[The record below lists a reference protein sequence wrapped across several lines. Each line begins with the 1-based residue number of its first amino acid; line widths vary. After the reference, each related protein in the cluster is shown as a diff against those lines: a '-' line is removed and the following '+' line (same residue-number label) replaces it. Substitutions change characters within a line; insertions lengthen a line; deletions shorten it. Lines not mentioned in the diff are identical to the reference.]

1 MQNRCVR
8 QGFNSFFLMLP
19 DALVADALHYIQLYE
34 LVSQKAQRPTLPPL
48 RRFAASELD
57 ETRLSLPIDFRHFQR
72 TPSGI
77 HRGADPL
84 DCTSFAYTL
93 DRADV
98 YIEMFCN
105 FLVCQA
111 LIRLK
116 QNPRMLH
123 FER

>member
-1 MQNRCVR
+1 
-8 QGFNSFFLMLP
+8 MLP
-19 DALVADALHYIQLYE
+19 DALMADALHDIQLYE
-34 LVSQKAQRPTLPPL
+34 LVSQKAQRPTLPPV

-57 ETRLSLPIDFRHFQR
+57 ETRLGFPIDFRHFQR
-72 TPSGI
+72 TLSGI
-77 HRGADPL
+77 HRGTDPF
-84 DCTSFAYTL
+84 DCAPFAYTF
-93 DRADV
+93 DRVDV
-98 YIEMFCN
+98 YIEVFCN